1 MRMLADA
8 SFHSGTMLAHAL
20 GVSRGTVSNAVHA
33 LQKTG
38 LEIYAVKGRG
48 YRLAQP
54 ISVLDAA
61 AIARHAGAE
70 ARHFRIDVRDVV
82 DSTNTLLM
90 QRAATAESG
99 VVLIAEWQQSGRGRM
114 ERPWQAVLG
123 GSITLSLLWR
133 FRQGAAALAGLSLAV
148 GVALARVISAFGA
161 AAVQLKWPNDVLWCG
176 RKLAGVL
183 IEMHGDALG
192 PSTVVVGIGINV
204 RLSEAARER
213 IDQDATDLETACQRP
228 VDRNALAGALL
239 AELANV
245 LRAFGNGGFAP
256 LRAEWERFNAHQ
268 GKRVTITRPGGRA
281 QVGVVQG
288 VADDGALVME
298 TAGALT
304 RVHSAEI
311 SLRPI
316 KRTRAEH
323 RAGRALTRNRP

>member
-61 AIARHAGAE
+61 AIARHAGGE
-70 ARHFRIDVRDVV
+70 ARHFRIEVRDVV

-90 QRAATAESG
+90 QRAAAAESG

-161 AAVQLKWPNDVLWCG
+161 AAVQLKWPNDVLWCATG
-176 RKLAGVL
+176 FSEYFAQ
-183 IEMHGDALG
+183 
-192 PSTVVVGIGINV
+192 PTVVGQ
-204 RLSEAARER
+204 EA
-213 IDQDATDLETACQRP
+213 P
-228 VDRNALAGALL
+228 VPSPDPSRTPILISRSGDGTTL
-239 AELANV
+239 V
-245 LRAFGNGGFAP
+245 LR
-256 LRAEWERFNAHQ
+256 
-268 GKRVTITRPGGRA
+268 
-281 QVGVVQG
+281 
-288 VADDGALVME
+288 
-298 TAGALT
+298 
-304 RVHSAEI
+304 
-311 SLRPI
+311 
-316 KRTRAEH
+316 
-323 RAGRALTRNRP
+323 